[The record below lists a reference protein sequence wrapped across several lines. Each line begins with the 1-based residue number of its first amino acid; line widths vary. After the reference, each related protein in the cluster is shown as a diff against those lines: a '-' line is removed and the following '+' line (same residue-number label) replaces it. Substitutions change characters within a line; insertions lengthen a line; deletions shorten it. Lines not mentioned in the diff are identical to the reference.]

1 MAQQSDVIKY
11 EMTYVNG
18 GFTEEGIKIEP
29 TPDGK
34 LSMSIS
40 IYGGGKKKNMVI
52 SSKSGKLSKLTK
64 AYSLAQTQGDAK
76 NGDDVTSELEDI
88 TSSLK
93 SEIAYEIVELLKKL
107 DNDVKKIINSKI
119 KEIVKFK

>member
-29 TPDGK
+29 TSDGK

-52 SSKSGKLSKLTK
+52 SSKSGKLSKLSK
-64 AYSLAQTQGDAK
+64 AYSIAQKQGDAK
-76 NGDDVTSELEDI
+76 NGDEVTSELEDI
-88 TSSLK
+88 VSTLK
-93 SEIAYEIVELLKKL
+93 SNIAYEIVELLKKF
-107 DNDVKKIINSKI
+107 DEDVKRVINSKI
-119 KEIVKFK
+119 KEI